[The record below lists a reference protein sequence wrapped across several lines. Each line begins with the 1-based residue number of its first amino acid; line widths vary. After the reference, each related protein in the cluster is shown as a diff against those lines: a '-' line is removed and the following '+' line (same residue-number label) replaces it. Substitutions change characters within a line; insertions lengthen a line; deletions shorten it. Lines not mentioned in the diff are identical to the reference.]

1 MKIERLNTS
10 NDNTVSSLTSIPA
23 SYTSIADE
31 YDRFKHWYRVILRKC
46 YKPNHVNYV
55 IAR

>member
-1 MKIERLNTS
+1 MKIERLNIS
-10 NDNTVSSLTSIPA
+10 NDNTVSSLTSIPT

-31 YDRFKHWYRVILRKC
+31 YDRFKHWYREILRKC
-46 YKPNHVNYV
+46 YKTNHVNCG